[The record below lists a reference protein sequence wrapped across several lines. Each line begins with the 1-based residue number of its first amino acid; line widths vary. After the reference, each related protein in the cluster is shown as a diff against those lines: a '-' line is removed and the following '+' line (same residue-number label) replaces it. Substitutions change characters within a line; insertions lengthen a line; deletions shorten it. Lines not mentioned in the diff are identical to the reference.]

1 MSTEMLN
8 NDQVKIFNNKK
19 QVDPEKFTKETVFV
33 NLWKSLSWFLLMGIG
48 GDQLARAVREAFEA
62 QKK

>member
-19 QVDPEKFTKETVFV
+19 QVDPEQFTKETVFV
-33 NLWKSLSWFLLMGIG
+33 NLWKGLSWVFINGNRRTYMSY
-48 GDQLARAVREAFEA
+48 AMVSS
-62 QKK
+62 